1 MDNDVENIVKRL
13 RFEDFIWISFIV
25 ISILDI
31 YGDSLIRKSLLKKD
45 QEANKKAN
53 HLFLG
58 IVSFSILIYVYFF
71 VRNYADY
78 KKYKT
83 KSYEVRLVG
92 SSLVLLGT
100 FCLLY
105 FQLTNT
111 REIDSA
117 SVV

>member
-1 MDNDVENIVKRL
+1 MNNDVENIVKRL
-13 RFEDFIWISFIV
+13 RFEDLIWISFIV

-31 YGDSLIRKSLLKKD
+31 YGDSLIRKSLLRKD

-58 IVSFSILIYVYFF
+58 IISFSILIYVYFF
-71 VRNYADY
+71 ARNYYDY

-83 KSYEVRLVG
+83 KSYEVRMVG
-92 SSLVLLGT
+92 SILVLLGT
-100 FCLLY
+100 FCLFY

-111 REIDSA
+111 QEVDST
-117 SVV
+117 SVI

>member
-1 MDNDVENIVKRL
+1 MNNDVDSVVKRL

-31 YGDSLIRKSLLKKD
+31 YGDSLIRRSLLREDK
-45 QEANKKAN
+45 EANKKAN

-58 IVSFSILIYVYFF
+58 IVSFSILIYIYFF
-71 VRNYADY
+71 ARNFNDY
-78 KKYKT
+78 QKYKT

-100 FCLLY
+100 FCLFY

-111 REIDSA
+111 KEIDST
-117 SVV
+117 SVI

>member
-1 MDNDVENIVKRL
+1 MNNDTQNIIKRL

-25 ISILDI
+25 ISLLDI
-31 YGDSLIRKSLLKKD
+31 YGDSLIRKSILQKD
-45 QEANKKAN
+45 QKANQKAN

-58 IVSFSILIYVYFF
+58 IISFSILIYIYFF
-71 VRNYADY
+71 ARNYYDY

-100 FCLLY
+100 FCLFY

-111 REIDSA
+111 REVDST
-117 SVV
+117 SVI